1 MATTGTRNP
10 SAVGNPP
17 PAPLLSDTDIV
28 ELARQY
34 HPHSSTPLPQFLLSE
49 ASHEKLISHLH
60 ARAAVPNSSLSVS
73 EYVSALLSLTQLH
86 PSLFSL
92 TSTLILS
99 YTSLFCSSKIP
110 HDRHSLYTI
119 QLFTPH
125 LDYISSSD
133 LVSIADKV
141 LCYVHQITDPDDS
154 HILVLLS
161 NCLRL
166 IRTSREMDN
175 PIHYFNSAVDR
186 MLSFN
191 WSNVFL
197 LKIVEILSDFS
208 FLYKNKK
215 EDLLEK
221 IFNGMKNVD
230 IQDLPGLVYQ
240 LLVLASKGFG
250 KREVIEGDLK
260 EEYFKTA
267 RVMEKALLRTVNE
280 SNCGREHVVPNIVQL
295 GFLMLEGVEEG
306 SHKDFNKL
314 DGIMGP
320 EELGTAML
328 RSIFEVH
335 DMARNE
341 IIEQCKLRI
350 LSLNPEQGLLIV
362 RLLGCLIRRYSY
374 PMLEHI
380 SHLKALLDYF
390 TFMNG
395 KVSSHLVTALL
406 PLVKQSHDL
415 QDYIILVLRKAMFRR
430 EDSVRYAAISS
441 IIDLVLG
448 EKQHQRADTFSLQ
461 ESSSQA
467 SCSQQAEV
475 LCAAE
480 SGLFLELNGSLQR
493 CFYQQARVREILYY
507 GLVKLVLVDPLSAGP
522 VLDFLLPHFFQF
534 YKEDADVQLNAY
546 QCVKSESGK
555 IYIEEPL
562 DCLLS
567 CISWILILQPH
578 GKTGDSSNSWAS
590 FGFSLTQ
597 ENEEGR
603 AWSAETLSNAFSK
616 LRKFL
621 RKGDFEGLLG
631 KTKDASSTPLEEE
644 KRKGTS
650 LILSG
655 IIEVMLNIII
665 TDFGKANDTKKMDLE
680 KEMLEFVRIHESLR
694 KNVCTTRQ
702 SGGVKRGSLR
712 LTAND
717 VSERLDISCTVL
729 SEERVPLLGTPAIC
743 QLLYTAP
750 ESLMLGGSEA
760 PQNHSQPS
768 SGKDSAPYAN
778 IFSFALELCMRQLK
792 SYNSAAK
799 EDPMKMLVYGD
810 IKQLGP
816 PLLKMAW
823 FLMSASI
830 SDKFIKKD
838 ACRKKGVNGK
848 KEHLHSVL
856 VCLKELI
863 KISLLHPGYMD
874 LMDGLL
880 SVPVPEDIPIRG
892 ADHGSNDEYAPANA
906 VVMKSDELFIQKCIR
921 PMLYELLAQSFFLE
935 VEVLSNILNLIA
947 AKLLPEERRD
957 FVGNWARG
965 ICKRRN
971 VSNPRVAKSF
981 ASLALSL
988 SSAPNDMIIAQ
999 DMAKELLNVV
1009 GKEDSVPKEISS
1021 AYSIINKSTSTH
1033 IASII
1038 LQFLDSTISDIECI
1052 SIKLKERPCSY
1063 KRDCSSQ
1070 QFGEKTLELVMEET
1084 LYSRAGAV
1092 VKVASFFV
1100 LMNLQ
1105 DHEAEQLLIMCARFY
1120 KNLAR
1125 ISKLCVASKGCK
1137 QRLPSMKF
1145 QKLVEETFRQLTTPL
1160 YTFVA
1165 NVQTKQ
1171 QESEKCKGFAN
1182 KIKRENRCIPDLIYQ
1197 IEDYEKY
1204 LIQLSKASK
1213 VNLLRH
1219 AKRSTCRDFKIQF
1232 AMEQRDGNGDNAVV
1246 AETESSSSEG
1256 NEAEDEASLAA
1267 DNRGGGHFSASVEDS
1282 ECEDEESE
1290 LDDGAAF
1297 NKTKRSKTRIV
1308 EDSEEEDA
1316 QGIDSPDR
1324 KPAAVVRGS
1333 GQTMTSQLGR

>member
-1 MATTGTRNP
+1 
-10 SAVGNPP
+10 
-17 PAPLLSDTDIV
+17 
-28 ELARQY
+28 
-34 HPHSSTPLPQFLLSE
+34 
-49 ASHEKLISHLH
+49 
-60 ARAAVPNSSLSVS
+60 
-73 EYVSALLSLTQLH
+73 
-86 PSLFSL
+86 
-92 TSTLILS
+92 
-99 YTSLFCSSKIP
+99 
-110 HDRHSLYTI
+110 
-119 QLFTPH
+119 
-125 LDYISSSD
+125 
-133 LVSIADKV
+133 
-141 LCYVHQITDPDDS
+141 
-154 HILVLLS
+154 
-161 NCLRL
+161 
-166 IRTSREMDN
+166 
-175 PIHYFNSAVDR
+175 
-186 MLSFN
+186 
-191 WSNVFL
+191 
-197 LKIVEILSDFS
+197 
-208 FLYKNKK
+208 
-215 EDLLEK
+215 
-221 IFNGMKNVD
+221 
-230 IQDLPGLVYQ
+230 
-240 LLVLASKGFG
+240 
-250 KREVIEGDLK
+250 
-260 EEYFKTA
+260 
-267 RVMEKALLRTVNE
+267 MEKALLRNVNE
-280 SNCGREHVVPNIVQL
+280 SNCGREHVVPSIVQL

-430 EDSVRYAAISS
+430 EDPVRYAAISS

-448 EKQHQRADTFSLQ
+448 EKQHQRGDTFSLQ

-475 LCAAE
+475 LCAAG

-534 YKEDADVQLNAY
+534 YKEDADVQLNVY

-603 AWSAETLSNAFSK
+603 AWSAESLSNALSK

-665 TDFGKANDTKKMDLE
+665 TDFGKANNTKKMDLE
-680 KEMLEFVRIHESLR
+680 KEMLEFVRIHESLQ

-729 SEERVPLLGTPAIC
+729 SVERVPLLGTPAIC

-874 LMDGLL
+874 LMDCLV
-880 SVPVPEDIPIRG
+880 SVPVPEDILIRG
-892 ADHGSNDEYAPANA
+892 ADHGSNDEYAPANG
-906 VVMKSDELFIQKCIR
+906 VVMKSDELFIQKCIQ

-981 ASLALSL
+981 ANLALSL
-988 SSAPNDMIIAQ
+988 SSASNDMIIAQ

-1009 GKEDSVPKEISS
+1009 GKEDSVPQETSS

-1038 LQFLDSTISDIECI
+1038 LQFLDSAISDIEWI

-1182 KIKRENRCIPDLIYQ
+1182 RIKRENRCIPDLIYQ

-1246 AETESSSSEG
+1246 AETESSSSSEE

-1282 ECEDEESE
+1282 ECEEEEPE
-1290 LDDGAAF
+1290 LDDGAAL
-1297 NKTKRSKTRIV
+1297 NKAKRSKTRIV
-1308 EDSEEEDA
+1308 EDSEEEEA
-1316 QGIDSPDR
+1316 QGIESPDR

-1333 GQTMTSQLGR
+1333 GRTMTSQAIPTSLARNVIGFWSELYL